1 MRPRSRPP
9 THTRPHRRSSR
20 FSPPWTGGVR
30 GGRRQPQRGPCLV
43 RMIVGTGLLL
53 LLLAAG
59 WWLWPQ
65 VATLGQRNG
74 DSDAVPGA
82 TAIATS
88 AAVAPGIVAT
98 ASVPATATAIVAS
111 VPSGPT
117 STIPAISSIPL
128 AMDDPDLARL
138 MLDLINQD
146 RQAHGLQ
153 PVDWDD
159 RAAYAGA
166 LHAADMAAHN
176 YFSHWSRS
184 GHGPEYRFNQVGGLD
199 NVMENIFT
207 QWYRFD
213 DGRPAPI
220 DDFGAIVRRAQAGL
234 MDSPGHRANILTP
247 EHTHVGVGFAYNPE
261 TGSFYLAQ
269 QFVNRYVV
277 LQPLPA
283 QAALGA
289 RLQVVGELLPGAR
302 QPNINLTYQP
312 FPQPMTLDELNATS
326 SYRRDADIY
335 QALNPDTTA
344 DGRFTAEVVLD
355 HAGQAGLYSIRVWVD
370 VQGQSVLA
378 SEWLIEVR

>member
-9 THTRPHRRSSR
+9 THTRPRRPAPRRS
-20 FSPPWTGGVR
+20 
-30 GGRRQPQRGPCLV
+30 GRSQHGPCLV

-53 LLLAAG
+53 LLLSAG

-65 VATLGQRNG
+65 VATLGQRSG
-74 DSDAVPGA
+74 DSATVLGTTA
-82 TAIATS
+82 TATS
-88 AAVAPGIVAT
+88 VVVAPGIVVTAT
-98 ASVPATATAIVAS
+98 GVPATATATG
-111 VPSGPT
+111 VPATAT
-117 STIPAISSIPL
+117 STVATVAPNARPTLPAISSIPL
-128 AMDDPDLARL
+128 AMDDPALAQL

-166 LHAADMAAHN
+166 LHAADMAAHS

-184 GHGPEYRFNQVGGLD
+184 GHGPEYRYNQVGGMD
-199 NVMENIFT
+199 SVMENIFT

-220 DDFGAIVRRAQAGL
+220 DDFGAVVRRAQTGL
-234 MDSPGHRANILTP
+234 MNSPGHRANILTP

-269 QFVNRYVV
+269 EFINRYVV

-283 QAALGA
+283 QAALGTT
-289 RLQVVGELLPGAR
+289 LQVVGELLPGAS

-326 SYRRDADIY
+326 SYSRDADIY
-335 QALNPDTTA
+335 QALNPHTTA
-344 DGRFTAEVVLD
+344 DGHFTAAVVLD
-355 HAGQAGLYSIRVWVD
+355 HAGRAGLYSIRVWVN